1 MTTSPVR
8 FVLKSM
14 LFVCLLSFAVWAQ
27 APATAPAS
35 GLLFPFNEVEIEAA
49 KQEKALA
56 VTQEY
61 QAKEKEIK
69 ANTALPNNER
79 FAQNNANFRHY
90 LKEMEGLLKKDQR
103 EKART
108 LSVEKDVKGLRAKPA
123 LPRLYDMLAL
133 NAEQD
138 AKLKDLNLQ
147 QQIKLRTLYHTG
159 NYGDQERREE
169 TNYIN
174 EEMNKK
180 YNDALTPDQRK
191 QLAELKQADAVVK
204 NIQLPPLYQKLNLN
218 GGQTDK
224 MRWLMYD
231 GQKRFAAI
239 KNDAALAPE
248 ARQEK
253 LNAVQQDFDQKA
265 FDLLDKNQKGKF
277 DELVREANFRLP
289 PFYAQLELTPEQE
302 TKIKET
308 LLWQGKQVAALNAQA
323 NLTPEQKQ
331 ERLGKINS
339 ELETRIKTALT
350 PEQFTKLTNLLMEAQ
365 KKKQ

>member
-1 MTTSPVR
+1 MTTSPLR
-8 FVLKSM
+8 FSLKSL
-14 LFVCLLSFAVWAQ
+14 LFVCLLSLTGWAQ
-27 APATAPAS
+27 TPATTN

-49 KQEKALA
+49 KQEKALT
-56 VTQEY
+56 VTTEY
-61 QAKEKEIK
+61 QTKEKEIK

-79 FAQNNANFRHY
+79 YTQNTANYRSY
-90 LKEMEGLLKKDQR
+90 LKQMEGLLKKDQR

-108 LSVEKDVKGLRAKPA
+108 LLVEKDVKGLRAKPA
-123 LPRLYDMLAL
+123 LPRLYDMLDL

-138 AKLKDLNLQ
+138 AKIKDLNLQ
-147 QQIKLRTLYHTG
+147 QQIKLRTLYHSG
-159 NYGDQERREE
+159 NYANDERAAE
-169 TNYIN
+169 TKYIN
-174 EEMNKK
+174 EEADKK
-180 YNDALTPDQRK
+180 YNDALTSDQRK
-191 QLAELKQADAVVK
+191 KLAELKQTDVVVK
-204 NIQLPPLYQKLNLN
+204 TIQLPPLYQKLNLN

-253 LNAVQQDFDQKA
+253 LNAIQQDFDQKA
-265 FDLLDKNQKGKF
+265 FDLLDKSQKVKF

-302 TKIKET
+302 AKIKET

-331 ERLGKINS
+331 ERLGKISS
-339 ELETRIKTALT
+339 ELEARIKTALT
-350 PEQFTKLTNLLMEAQ
+350 PEQFTKLTNLLIEAQ